1 MKLAFLKSLSTYLQ
15 ASKPLGWSQLSHQK
29 VRMAVAMTG
38 VAFSN
43 ILIFSQLGLRALLF
57 DGITLLPENLK
68 GDLFLLSSYAPIL
81 EQSAFPRVY
90 LYQAD
95 AIAGVASASPL
106 YVKEANWVNPQDLL
120 RQDGGPEKSL
130 EINFF
135 PNVVKIL
142 AFNPA
147 QPVLNM
153 PEVNQQLERLNF
165 PGSVLFDR
173 LAQSQLGPIS
183 QLFNE
188 QGEVSTVMNNRR
200 THVVGL
206 FSLGSTFFDKGHVI
220 MSDWNYARWF
230 EEKSLGKVTIGIL
243 TLEPGV
249 NPATV
254 QKQMRSSLPKDVKV
268 LTRQEL
274 LEAEQNF
281 RAQYPEGKILNFGA
295 VIGFIV
301 GVVVVYQ
308 VLYMDVSDHLPEYA
322 TLKAMGYSD
331 VSLLVVVLQEAV
343 ILAVLGFIPG
353 YITSHWM
360 YGLLTSLTKIPLTM
374 RPEVVLQVFIL
385 TMVMCVT
392 SGAIAVNKLRSA
404 DPADVF

>member
-1 MKLAFLKSLSTYLQ
+1 MTLALLKSLRTYLQ
-15 ASKPLGWSQLSHQK
+15 VSKPLGWSQLSHQK

-57 DGITLLPENLK
+57 DGVTLLPENLK
-68 GDLFLLSSYAPIL
+68 GDLFLLSSYAPIID
-81 EQSAFPRVY
+81 QSAFPRVY

-120 RQDGGPEKSL
+120 RQNDGQEKFQ

-153 PEVNQQLERLNF
+153 PEVNQQLERLNI

-206 FSLGSTFFDKGHVI
+206 FNLGSTFFDKGHVI

-230 EEKSLGKVTIGIL
+230 EEKSLGKVTVGIL
-243 TLEPGV
+243 MLEPGV
-249 NPATV
+249 NPANV

-268 LTRQEL
+268 LTRKEL

-331 VSLLVVVLQEAV
+331 VSLLMVVLQEAV

-353 YITSHWM
+353 YITSYWM
-360 YGLLTSLTKIPLTM
+360 YGLLTNLTKIPLTM

-392 SGAIAVNKLRSA
+392 SGAIAMNKLRSA